1 MVSPAA
7 ESGTRA
13 SLAPMAEQDLDQS
26 DVDRLLALARRDR
39 TAAREAVARLD
50 LEAQV
55 ALVCESPVSRRA
67 EVLDLLPALEV
78 VIPALPEAE
87 LCFTAKAIGLAEA
100 GPLLEHATAGQ
111 LKACIDLDAWRTHE
125 PDRETL
131 AAWLDACVE
140 AGGETV
146 MKAVEALDAELL
158 VLLLKDRAEVILKP
172 DDDWQPPPGA
182 QTLEGQFYLVA
193 KRGSEDLETIVY
205 MLHTLFER
213 DYWHYFRLM
222 QGVIWELESD
232 CEESALRWRTSRLQD
247 LGFPTWEEA
256 MAIYGLMR
264 EDERTRLAAETAALD
279 VAPFHLPV
287 WLPELPAATDSDH
300 ALFRAAAELS
310 VEERRS
316 FLYAFVALANKVA
329 VADRLPL
336 GDAES
341 TPAAIEKAAVVA
353 SAGLL
358 HLAEHH
364 GLPLVEVLRRAPLER
379 LFRVGAALDLGLQP
393 RVGSQT

>member
-1 MVSPAA
+1 
-7 ESGTRA
+7 
-13 SLAPMAEQDLDQS
+13 MAEQDLDQS
-26 DVDRLLALARRDR
+26 DADRILALARHDR

-55 ALVCESPVSRRA
+55 ALVCEIPVSRRA
-67 EVLDLLPALEV
+67 EVLDLLPAPEA

-172 DDDWQPPPGA
+172 DEDDWQPPAGA
-182 QTLEGQFYLVA
+182 QTLEGQFYLIA
-193 KRGSEDLETIVY
+193 KRGTEDLETILY
-205 MLHTLFER
+205 MLQTLFER

-222 QGVIWELESD
+222 QGVIWEIESN
-232 CEESALRWRTSRLQD
+232 CEESALRWRTNRLQD

-256 MAIYGLMR
+256 MAIYGLLR
-264 EDERTRLAAETAALD
+264 EDERTRLAAETSALD
-279 VAPFHLPV
+279 VAPFRLPV
-287 WLPELPAATDSDH
+287 WLPELPAATDADH
-300 ALFRAAAELS
+300 AVFRAAAELS
-310 VEERRS
+310 AEERRA

-329 VADRLPL
+329 VADRMPL

-341 TPAAIEKAAVVA
+341 TPAAIEKAASVA

-364 GLPLVEVLRRAPLER
+364 GLPLVEVLRRAPLDR
-379 LFRVGAALDLGLQP
+379 LFRVGAALDLAVRP
-393 RVGSQT
+393 RVGSQA